1 MEYLELIIVAVVAFY
16 AGWRGAT
23 WLHLISFK
31 KILEDMGVGE
41 KELRNLAKKHDIKLP
56 DEEGEESTITTHV
69 EVKVEQHQGQLYCFE
84 VENDRFVTQGKDP
97 EELIEKLFAAYP
109 KGTKINCEETNGGS
123 LLKDTI
129 KKMSAEAK
137 TT

>member
-1 MEYLELIIVAVVAFY
+1 MELIELIIVAIVAFY

-23 WLHLISFK
+23 WIHLMSFK
-31 KILEDMGVGE
+31 NILEDMGVGE
-41 KELRNLAKKHDIKLP
+41 KELRNLAKKHDLKIE
-56 DEEGEESTITTHV
+56 DEDGEESTFTTNV

-97 EELIEKLFAAYP
+97 EELIEKIFAAYP
-109 KGTKINCEETNGGS
+109 KGTKINCEETNGGD
-123 LLKDTI
+123 LLKAAIEKI
-129 KKMSAEAK
+129 KSEAK